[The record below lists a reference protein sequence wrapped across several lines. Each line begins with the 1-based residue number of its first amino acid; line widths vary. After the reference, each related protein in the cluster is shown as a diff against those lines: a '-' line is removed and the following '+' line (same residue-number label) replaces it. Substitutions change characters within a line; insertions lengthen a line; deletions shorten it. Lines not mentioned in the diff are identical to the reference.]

1 MLKQIRNHSI
11 ITSTV
16 LTVIALSLIVF
27 ISQLVYATP
36 ISDATINSKI
46 DKVTLF
52 SSNIWNN
59 SISLVSKLVY
69 SSCRRSEPFKHIL

>member
-36 ISDATINSKI
+36 ISDATINSKT
-46 DKVTLF
+46 DNK
-52 SSNIWNN
+52 
-59 SISLVSKLVY
+59 
-69 SSCRRSEPFKHIL
+69 